1 MKTNKKIN
9 KGFTLIELLVVI
21 AIIAILMVTVV
32 ITLNPGQLM
41 AQARDSNR
49 LSDLSTLKTAINLY
63 LADVSTTTPIG
74 NPGTCYMATS
84 SNGGTAP
91 TGNWCVAW
99 FGSSATTSVIGSR
112 AISNNGWL
120 PINFSLISSGAPFS
134 QLPIDPVDSYGVG
147 TSTST
152 SLMYTYAVSSTSIFK
167 LDAHMESTKFK
178 QGGSNDVCSNDGG
191 IDPYSYE
198 TGPGVGLF

>member
-41 AQARDSNR
+41 AQSRDSNR
-49 LSDLSTLKTAINLY
+49 LSDLSTLKTALNLY
-63 LADVSTTTPIG
+63 LADVATTTSIG
-74 NPGTCYMATS
+74 TSTVCYMGAVNASAT
-84 SNGGTAP
+84 GT
-91 TGNWCVAW
+91 WCVAW
-99 FGSSATTSVIGSR
+99 FGSSASVTATSSRVITGT
-112 AISNNGWL
+112 GWL
-120 PINFSLISSGAPFS
+120 PVNFSVISSGAPFS
-134 QLPIDPVDSYGVG
+134 QLPIDPTNSYGATPA
-147 TSTST
+147 TSTT
-152 SLMYTYAVSSTSIFK
+152 LVYGYAVSGTSMFK
-167 LDAHMESTKFK
+167 LDAHMESNKFK
-178 QGGSNDVCSNDGG
+178 NGGSNNVCSTDGG